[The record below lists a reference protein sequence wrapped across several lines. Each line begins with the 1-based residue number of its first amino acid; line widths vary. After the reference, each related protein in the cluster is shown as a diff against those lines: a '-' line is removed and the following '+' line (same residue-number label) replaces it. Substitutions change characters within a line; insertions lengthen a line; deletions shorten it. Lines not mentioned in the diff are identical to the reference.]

1 MNESE
6 QYHWESMTFRDKYEA
21 VLYYVRA
28 VLDNIMK
35 QPKCTKIIRDKCLNT
50 VDIIDTLLLDYNKW
64 YNNSY
69 GNFGKKKDFFPKDKS
84 LNQLLNNL
92 MEIDIFEH

>member
-1 MNESE
+1 
-6 QYHWESMTFRDKYEA
+6 MTFRDKYEA

-50 VDIIDTLLLDYNKW
+50 VDIIDTLLLDYNK
-64 YNNSY
+64 
-69 GNFGKKKDFFPKDKS
+69 
-84 LNQLLNNL
+84 
-92 MEIDIFEH
+92 